1 MRLAIRV
8 SPRIHARTVRKTLA
22 CAGASVSVLLGAT
35 LGGCAQHRLRS
46 EKETQNLRNAVEL
59 SARLLDIA
67 DFTTSVFDQE
77 LMRAYYDGVP
87 EDQYSALL
95 RARNG
100 PVSTVRALA
109 LTSDPGESLV
119 DLYVYV
125 RLARWAC
132 ENRIAARTDI
142 LQLHCEHTFG
152 RVQERIDAVAN
163 ELLDAKQRADIDG
176 LIETYKKEHPGQLT
190 IGLMRLTE
198 LADFSGSR
206 ARVLDAASPDMLSP
220 VTDAAR
226 QLEQARLLG
235 GQLVWLFS
243 RMPGAIG
250 WEASSA
256 LRGTIESPQAKAL
269 LDRTQRMGEGL
280 ASAREAMDTLGNR
293 VDALAASTSD
303 LSTGISG
310 LKGEVHDLESA
321 RRLLH
326 EAMIFVG
333 ALAFLAVIAVAVS
346 GVAIARAL
354 KHRAQHL
361 AAAAGASGAGR

>member
-1 MRLAIRV
+1 MRLVSSA
-8 SPRIHARTVRKTLA
+8 SPRFHARTLGKTLA
-22 CAGASVSVLLGAT
+22 CAGTAAVVFLSAT
-35 LGGCAQHRLRS
+35 SGGCAQHRLRS

-67 DFTTSVFDQE
+67 DYTTSVFDQE
-77 LMRAYYDGVP
+77 LTRAYYDGVP
-87 EDQYSALL
+87 EDQYSALM

-109 LTSDPGESLV
+109 LSADPGEALV

-132 ENRIAARTDI
+132 ENRAAARTDI
-142 LQLHCEHTFG
+142 LQLHCAHTFG
-152 RVQERIDAVAN
+152 RVQERIDAVAE
-163 ELLDAKQRADIDG
+163 ELLDPKQRAQIDG
-176 LIETYKKEHPGQLT
+176 LVETYKQEHPGQLS

-256 LRGTIESPQAKAL
+256 LRGTIESPQAKAFL
-269 LDRTQRMGEGL
+269 ERTQRMGEGL

-303 LSTGISG
+303 LSTGIGG

-326 EAMIFVG
+326 EAMIFIG
-333 ALAFLAVIAVAVS
+333 ALAFLAVIAVAIA
-346 GVAIARAL
+346 GVAIARAMR
-354 KHRAQHL
+354 HRAAHI
-361 AAAAGASGAGR
+361 AAAGGAPGPGR